1 MLLFYDQKSYKHLIT
16 NSFPGNRTWFQR
28 IARTKDLQRKGK
40 ALNIDI
46 ASVNGT
52 QYNNVP
58 NETELKT
65 TTKMSTPDSYG
76 KLRKVDYTS
85 IWIGF
90 GAWLVIVTTAVVF
103 VGYKVYLKCRYIEN
117 VIMANRLKVFYY
129 NGIFT
134 LL

>member
-1 MLLFYDQKSYKHLIT
+1 M
-16 NSFPGNRTWFQR
+16 
-28 IARTKDLQRKGK
+28 QRKEK

-46 ASVNGT
+46 TSVNST

-58 NETELKT
+58 NEIELKT

-76 KLRKVDYTS
+76 KFRTVDYTS

-103 VGYKVYLKCRYIEN
+103 VGYKVCFKIS
-117 VIMANRLKVFYY
+117 IH
-129 NGIFT
+129 
-134 LL
+134 

>member
-1 MLLFYDQKSYKHLIT
+1 M
-16 NSFPGNRTWFQR
+16 
-28 IARTKDLQRKGK
+28 QRKGK

-52 QYNNVP
+52 QYNNAP

-117 VIMANRLKVFYY
+117 VIMAF
-129 NGIFT
+129 
-134 LL
+134 